1 MRRWAAENTSTNGAF
16 CMRALEAGLG
26 RIWNGSRWGLLL
38 IVLLASAPLVMAEPM
53 ESRAPADR
61 EPVPASADLSLEAPG
76 FEDAIS
82 VIPVIPVVVVVAAS
96 PGEGEPL
103 VDERGQLGLEE
114 LLIVRTGDLRGFRP
128 KTTDEVLAVAVA
140 RGPTPEL
147 EPKKPFRKRSID
159 LFRTERRVEIG
170 NSEMLVRLRLR
181 AKIRKAMSVELR
193 F

>member
-38 IVLLASAPLVMAEPM
+38 IVLLVAAPPVMAEPM
-53 ESRAPADR
+53 ESRAPGDR
-61 EPVPASADLSLEAPG
+61 EPVPAAADLSLESPD
-76 FEDAIS
+76 FEDA
-82 VIPVIPVVVVVAAS
+82 IPVVVVVAAS
-96 PGEGEPL
+96 PPGEGEPL